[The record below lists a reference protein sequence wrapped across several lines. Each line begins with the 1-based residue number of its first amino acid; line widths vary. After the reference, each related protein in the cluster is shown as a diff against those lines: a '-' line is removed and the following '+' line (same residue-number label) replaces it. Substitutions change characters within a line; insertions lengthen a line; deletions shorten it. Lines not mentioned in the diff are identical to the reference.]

1 MSFRTNA
8 SILVFAATLA
18 LPGCVS
24 APPSPTGTQAL
35 DAQLP
40 ATANDTRQQL
50 DALFENYFEDN
61 LRANPVLATYIGDH
75 RYDDQLPNSI
85 GPQYLAASRS
95 MNQKYLAAIRAL
107 DPDSLSPADRISY
120 DIFLYERERE
130 ARSERF
136 PFHLLPINQAGGL
149 LTLMPAL
156 GSGTNAQPF
165 ATVEDYEQWLQR
177 LDGLVVWMDQAVV
190 NMREGATK
198 GVVQPR
204 AVMEKVLG
212 QLDAMVVPQAQ
223 DSQYY
228 APIQQLPASFSAAD
242 RERLTAEYTRMLDG
256 KLLPA
261 YKRLR
266 DFVRDEYLP
275 QSRSSVAWTALPD
288 GPAWYAYYVQEHT
301 TTKLTPDEIHA
312 LGLSEVK
319 RILGEMDEVRQQ
331 VGFKGDLEAFFT
343 FLETDPQFYFT
354 QGSDLLAGYRALKT
368 QIDAALPQ
376 LFSVLPRADYEV
388 REVEA
393 FRAQSAAGA
402 YYQQPSADGS
412 RPGVFYVNTYN
423 LKAQPK
429 FGMETLSLH
438 EAAPGHHFQVSIQQ
452 ELEGVP
458 RFRRFGGDY
467 TAYVEGWALYAE
479 SLGRELGLFTDP
491 YQWYGRLNDEQ
502 LRAMRLVVDTGLHAK
517 GWTRE
522 QAIRFMLDNSTMA
535 ESDVVSEVERYIAWP
550 GQALG
555 YKVGDL
561 RIQGLRHK
569 AEQALGPKFDLRDFH
584 REVLSDGAVPM
595 DALEAKVDRWIAARR

>member
-1 MSFRTNA
+1 MRSSKAISRT
-8 SILVFAATLA
+8 
-18 LPGCVS
+18 
-24 APPSPTGTQAL
+24 
-35 DAQLP
+35 
-40 ATANDTRQQL
+40 R
-50 DALFENYFEDN
+50 
-61 LRANPVLATYIGDH
+61 LRASPLLATYIGDH

-85 GPQYLAASRS
+85 GPQYLAAARA

-107 DPDSLSPADRISY
+107 DPAALSPADRISY

-130 ARSERF
+130 ARGERF
-136 PFHLLPINQAGGL
+136 PFHQLPINQAGSL
-149 LTLMPAL
+149 LTVMPAL

-165 ATVEDYEQWLQR
+165 QTVADYEHWLKR
-177 LDGLVVWMDQAVV
+177 LEGLAVWMDQAIV
-190 NMREGATK
+190 NMREGAK
-198 GVVQPR
+198 SGVVQPR
-204 AVMEKVLG
+204 PVMEKVLG
-212 QLDAMVVPQAQ
+212 QLDAMVVPRAQ
-223 DSQYY
+223 DSQYF
-228 APIQQLPASFSAAD
+228 APVKQFPVTFSAAD
-242 RERLTAEYTRMLDG
+242 RDRLAAEYTRTLDG
-256 KLLPA
+256 TLLPA
-261 YKRLR
+261 YRRLR

-275 QSRSSVAWTALPD
+275 QARTSVAWTALPD
-288 GPAWYAYYVQEHT
+288 GEAWYAYYVQEHT
-301 TTKLTPDEIHA
+301 TTNLTPDEIHA
-312 LGLSEVK
+312 LGRSEVK
-319 RILGEMDEVRQQ
+319 RILGAMDEVRSQT
-331 VGFKGDLEAFFT
+331 GFKGDLEAFFT

-354 QGSDLLAGYRALKT
+354 QGADLLAGYRTLKT
-368 QIDAALPQ
+368 RIDAALPQ
-376 LFSVLPRADYEV
+376 LFSVFPKADYEV

-393 FRAQSAAGA
+393 FRAESAAGA

-412 RPGVFYVNTYN
+412 RPGVFYVNTFN

-438 EAAPGHHFQVSIQQ
+438 EASPGHHFQVAIQQ

-479 SLGRELGLFTDP
+479 SLGKELGLFTDP

-522 QAIRFMLDNSTMA
+522 QAIKFMLDNSTMA

-561 RIQGLRHK
+561 RIQGLRRK
-569 AEQALGPKFDLRDFH
+569 AEQELGPRFDLRDFH
-584 REVLSDGAVPM
+584 REILSDGAVPM
-595 DALEAKVDRWIAARR
+595 DVLEAKVERWIAARR

>member
-1 MSFRTNA
+1 MSLRTSTA
-8 SILVFAATLA
+8 LLGFAMSVVLQGCATAPSAPVDAAPVAQATVAAT
-18 LPGCVS
+18 
-24 APPSPTGTQAL
+24 
-35 DAQLP
+35 
-40 ATANDTRQQL
+40 DTKQQL
-50 DALFENYFEDN
+50 DALFEKYFEDD
-61 LRANPVLATYIGDH
+61 LRANPLRATYIGDH

-85 GPQYLAASRS
+85 GPEYLAAAHA
-95 MNQKYLAAIRAL
+95 MNQKYLAAIRAI
-107 DPDSLSPADRISY
+107 DPRALSPADRISY

-130 ARSERF
+130 ERGERF
-136 PFHLLPINQAGGL
+136 PFQLLPINQAGGL
-149 LTLMPAL
+149 LTAMPAL

-165 ATVEDYEQWLQR
+165 KTVEDYERWLKR
-177 LDGLVVWMDQAVV
+177 LDGLAVWMDQAVV
-190 NMREGATK
+190 NMRQGAAT

-212 QLDAMVVPQAQ
+212 QLDAMVVPQAK
-223 DSQYY
+223 DSQFF
-228 APIQQLPASFSAAD
+228 APIKQFPATFSAAD
-242 RERLTAEYTRMLDG
+242 RDRLTAEYTRMLEG
-256 KLLPA
+256 TLLPA
-261 YKRLR
+261 YRRLR

-275 QSRSSVAWTALPD
+275 KSRTSVAWTALPD
-288 GPAWYAYYVQEHT
+288 GQAWYAYFVQEHT
-301 TTKLTPDEIHA
+301 TTNMTPDEIHA

-319 RILGEMDEVRQQ
+319 RILGEMDQVRQQ

-354 QGSDLLAGYRALKT
+354 QGADLLAGYRTLKT
-368 QIDAALPQ
+368 RIDAALPK
-376 LFSVLPRADYEV
+376 LFSVFPKADYEV

-393 FRAQSAAGA
+393 FRAESAAGA

-412 RPGVFYVNTYN
+412 RPGVFYVNTFN

-467 TAYVEGWALYAE
+467 TAYVEGWALYSE
-479 SLGRELGLFTDP
+479 SLGKELGLFTDP

-522 QAIRFMLDNSTMA
+522 QAIKFMLDNSTMA

-595 DALEAKVDRWIAARR
+595 DVLEAKVDRWIAARR